1 MYKDTG
7 PTDGQGS
14 KAKRLLSAQPARRH
28 RLHSPPPRAQ
38 GSLWKTNRR
47 TVRGSGAWM
56 TPVKKCPLHKTV
68 IRVNS

>member
-28 RLHSPPPRAQ
+28 RLQLPPPSQ
-38 GSLWKTNRR
+38 GSGIIVEDEQKDCKGQWCLDD
-47 TVRGSGAWM
+47 SSEEMSSA
-56 TPVKKCPLHKTV
+56 
-68 IRVNS
+68 